1 MKILV
6 TGGHMAPALSLIQ
19 TLPKEDAVVYVG
31 RSHVFE
37 GDTGASLEQ
46 TTIQHLGI
54 PFVELQTGRLQRK
67 LSAYT
72 MSSLLKIPKGV
83 IQSLMILKKEKP
95 DVVVGFGGYLSVPIG
110 LAAFLLRIPI
120 IIHEQTLSAGLAN
133 KLLAPFATTICI
145 SWPSSAVFFPKK
157 KTILTGNP
165 LLKKEPLKKVK
176 LPTSQ
181 LPLVVVAGG
190 SGGSHAIN
198 VLIEENL
205 HELLSVCRVVHQTGD
220 AQEFGDYS
228 RLKTL
233 SATLPEDLQKRYV
246 LTQFIPPSEVESLFE
261 KADVVVGRSGINTVS
276 LLMHLKKPAI
286 LIPLPSG
293 QKNEQLANAKLYSS
307 SGLGVVLPQTMATG
321 SSLFKQI
328 TAMIN
333 KPPVVKDSNLTTG
346 LIEKAAE
353 NIVRQ
358 IQCIKESKKENLTAS

>member
-6 TGGHMAPALSLIQ
+6 TGGHMGPALALIQ
-19 TLPKEDAVVYVG
+19 ALPKGDSVVYVG

-37 GDTGASLEQ
+37 GDKGSSLEQ

-54 PFVELQTGRLQRK
+54 PFVELTTGRIQRK
-67 LSAYT
+67 FSPYT
-72 MSSLLKIPKGV
+72 ISSLFKIPRGI
-83 IQSLMILKKEKP
+83 IQSLTILRKEKP

-110 LAAFLLRIPI
+110 LAAFLLRIPLV
-120 IIHEQTLSAGLAN
+120 IHEQTLSAGLAN

-145 SWPSSAVFFPKK
+145 SWPSSAASFPKK
-157 KTILTGNP
+157 KTVLTGNP
-165 LLKKEPLKKVK
+165 LLQKELLKEIK
-176 LPTSQ
+176 LPTSS

-205 HELLSVCRVVHQTGD
+205 QELLSVCRVVHQTGD

-228 RLKTL
+228 RLQTL
-233 SATLPEDLQKRYV
+233 SATLPQELQKRYV
-246 LTQFIPPSEVESLFE
+246 LTKFISPSEVEGLFE
-261 KADVVVGRSGINTVS
+261 KADVVVSRSGINTVS

-307 SGLGVVLPQTMATG
+307 TGLGVVLPQTMATG

-328 TAMIN
+328 TAMIK
-333 KPPVVKDSNLTTG
+333 KPPVVKDGNLTTG
-346 LIEKAAE
+346 LVEKAAE
-353 NIVRQ
+353 HIVYQ
-358 IQCIKESKKENLTAS
+358 IQCIKESKKENLTTS